1 MFVRA
6 ARPDRRAAVID
17 FALRVNKSFR
27 MLAGRSL
34 CRAPRLLAAVLF
46 LLAATQV
53 QAAMEI
59 EIIGGAANK
68 IPVALVPFQGPGDQP
83 RPGLS
88 ELIGNDL
95 LRSGQFK
102 LIDTARRPAAFR
114 TGPGA
119 ITELWKNKGAEALS
133 IGQVIRLP
141 GGRFE
146 VRFRLLDAVRQAQL
160 AGYSYNAGSDQW
172 RATAHR
178 IADVI
183 YEKLTGSRGV
193 FSSRIAYVQK
203 RGKVFELKVAD
214 ADGANPRSVVRSME
228 PLISPVFSPD
238 GAKLA
243 YVSFE
248 DKKPVV
254 YVQNLGDGSRRAV
267 AAFKGSNSAPA
278 WSPDGTH
285 LAVTLTRDEN
295 SQIYLIGVDGSGVT
309 RLTQSGDISTEPVF
323 SPDGKWIYFTSDRG
337 GTPQIYRIGV
347 GGGEVKRITFEGNYN
362 VSPALSPD
370 GKLLAY
376 IQREG
381 GRFQVAV
388 MELDSGQS
396 RVLTDTGHD
405 ESPSFA
411 PNGQMIL
418 YATVVGGKG
427 VLGTVSVDGKVRAR
441 LSEDG
446 ADAREPAWGP

>member
-1 MFVRA
+1 MFV
-6 ARPDRRAAVID
+6 
-17 FALRVNKSFR
+17 
-27 MLAGRSL
+27 GRSF
-34 CRAPRLLAAVLF
+34 CRIPRLLAAVLT
-46 LLAATQV
+46 LLAALPV

-59 EIIGGAANK
+59 QIIGGAANK

-83 RPGLS
+83 RPALT

-102 LIDTARRPAAFR
+102 LVDIGAGPQPAEPAQVNYKQ
-114 TGPGA
+114 
-119 ITELWKNKGAEALS
+119 WKNKGAEALS
-133 IGQVIRLP
+133 IGQVVSLP

-146 VRFRLLDAVRQAQL
+146 VRFRLLDVVRQVQL
-160 AGYSYNAGSDQW
+160 AGYSYDAGADQW

-183 YEKLTGSRGV
+183 YEKLTGLRGA

-228 PLISPVFSPD
+228 PLISPVFSPN
-238 GAKLA
+238 GGKLA

-254 YVQNLGDGSRRAV
+254 YVQNLADGSRRAV

-278 WSPDGTH
+278 WSPDGSH
-285 LAVTLTRDEN
+285 LAVTLTRDN
-295 SQIYLIGVDGSGVT
+295 TSQIYLIGADGSGVT
-309 RLTQSGDISTEPVF
+309 RLTQGSDISTEPVF
-323 SPDGKWIYFTSDRG
+323 SPDGKWIYFSSDRG
-337 GTPQIYRIGV
+337 GTPQIYKLPAD
-347 GGGEVKRITFEGNYN
+347 GGEAKRVTFEGNYN

-370 GKLLAY
+370 GKLMAY
-376 IQREG
+376 IRREG

-388 MELDSGQS
+388 MELESGQS
-396 RVLTDTGHD
+396 RVLTDSAHD
-405 ESPSFA
+405 ESPSFS

-418 YATVVGGKG
+418 YATVLGSKG
-427 VLGTVSVDGKVRAR
+427 ILGTVSIDGRIRAR
-441 LSEDG
+441 LSEEG
-446 ADAREPAWGP
+446 ADAREPAWGR

>member
-1 MFVRA
+1 MPRSF
-6 ARPDRRAAVID
+6 AAV
-17 FALRVNKSFR
+17 LT
-27 MLAGRSL
+27 
-34 CRAPRLLAAVLF
+34 LLAALP
-46 LLAATQV
+46 V

-59 EIIGGAANK
+59 QIIGGAANK

-83 RPGLS
+83 RPALT

-102 LIDTARRPAAFR
+102 LVDIGAGPQPAEPAQVNYKQ
-114 TGPGA
+114 
-119 ITELWKNKGAEALS
+119 WKNKGAEALS
-133 IGQVIRLP
+133 IGQVVSLP

-146 VRFRLLDAVRQAQL
+146 VRFRLLDVVRQVQL
-160 AGYSYNAGSDQW
+160 AGYSYDAGADQW

-183 YEKLTGSRGV
+183 YEKLTGLRGA

-228 PLISPVFSPD
+228 PLISPVFSPN
-238 GAKLA
+238 GGRLA

-254 YVQNLGDGSRRAV
+254 YVQNLADGSRRAV

-278 WSPDGTH
+278 WSPDGSH
-285 LAVTLTRDEN
+285 LAVTLTRDN
-295 SQIYLIGVDGSGVT
+295 TSQIYLIGADGSGVT
-309 RLTQSGDISTEPVF
+309 RLTQGSDISTEPVF
-323 SPDGKWIYFTSDRG
+323 SPDGKWIYFSSDRG
-337 GTPQIYRIGV
+337 GTPQIYKLPAD
-347 GGGEVKRITFEGNYN
+347 GGEAKRVTFEGNYN

-370 GKLLAY
+370 GKLMAY
-376 IQREG
+376 IRREG

-388 MELDSGQS
+388 MELESGQS
-396 RVLTDTGHD
+396 RVLTDSAHD
-405 ESPSFA
+405 ESPSFS

-418 YATVVGGKG
+418 YATVLGSKG
-427 VLGTVSVDGKVRAR
+427 ILGTVSIDGRIRAR
-441 LSEDG
+441 LSEEG
-446 ADAREPAWGP
+446 ADAREPAWGR

>member
-1 MFVRA
+1 M
-6 ARPDRRAAVID
+6 
-17 FALRVNKSFR
+17 
-27 MLAGRSL
+27 GRSF
-34 CRAPRLLAAVLF
+34 CRVPRLFAAAFSLLAAM
-46 LLAATQV
+46 QV

-59 EIIGGAANK
+59 QIIGGAANK
-68 IPVALVPFQGPGDQP
+68 IPVALVRFQGPGDQP
-83 RPGLS
+83 RPVLS

-102 LIDTARRPAAFR
+102 LIDIAAGPQPSEPAQVDYK
-114 TGPGA
+114 
-119 ITELWKNKGAEALS
+119 LWKNKGAEALS
-133 IGQVIRLP
+133 IGQVISLP

-146 VRFRLLDAVRQAQL
+146 VRFRLLDAVRQVQL
-160 AGYSYNAGSDQW
+160 AGYSYNAGADQW

-183 YEKLTGSRGV
+183 YEKLTGLHGA

-203 RGKVFELKVAD
+203 RGKVFELRVAD

-238 GAKLA
+238 GARLA

-278 WSPDGTH
+278 WSPDGSH
-285 LAVTLTRDEN
+285 LAVTLTRDN
-295 SQIYLIGVDGSGVT
+295 TSQIYLIGMDGSGLT
-309 RLTQSGDISTEPVF
+309 RLTQGSDISTEPVF

-337 GTPQIYRIGV
+337 GTPQIYKIGSD
-347 GGGEVKRITFEGNYN
+347 GGEVKRATFEGNYN

-388 MELDSGQS
+388 MELESGQS
-396 RVLTDTGHD
+396 RVLTDTAHD
-405 ESPSFA
+405 ESPSFS

-418 YATVVGGKG
+418 YATVLGGKG
-427 VLGTVSVDGKVRAR
+427 ILGTVSIDGKVRAH